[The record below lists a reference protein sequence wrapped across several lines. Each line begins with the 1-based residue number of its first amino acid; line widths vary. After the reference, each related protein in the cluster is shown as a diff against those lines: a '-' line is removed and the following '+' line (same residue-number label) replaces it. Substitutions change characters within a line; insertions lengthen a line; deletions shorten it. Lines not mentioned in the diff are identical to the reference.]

1 MTVKIQG
8 KEYMEVAERLSKF
21 RDKHPSGQIV
31 TEILSMENGIITM
44 KASVLIDG
52 VTIATG
58 HAQEKEGSTFI
69 NKTSFVENCET
80 SAVGRALGIFGI
92 GLLDSVATANEVMN
106 AQANQKPKPD
116 SKHEKVAESNIT
128 WLSEDSFKK
137 TIQNE
142 EIETLQAVLDYYP
155 LKSKTHK
162 MKTEFRSAIEAKIKR
177 LKGEI

>member
-8 KEYMEVAERLSKF
+8 KEYMEVAERLSIF
-21 RDKHPSGQIV
+21 REKHPSGQIV
-31 TEILSMENGIITM
+31 TEILSMESGIITM

-52 VTIATG
+52 VILATG

-69 NKTSFVENCET
+69 NKTSYIENCET

-92 GLLDSVATANEVMN
+92 GLLDSVSTANEVMN
-106 AQANQKPKPD
+106 AQANHKPKPD

-137 TIQNE
+137 TMQIDE
-142 EIETLQAVLDYYP
+142 VETLEKVLEYYP
-155 LKSKTHK
+155 IGSETHK
-162 MKTEFRSAIEAKIKR
+162 MKKDFRAALEAKIKN
-177 LKGEI
+177 LKGN